1 MDGPMSRSSHARS
14 LAFLVALGG
23 IVGFL
28 VGLTGS
34 VVLGIVAGLAAC
46 AVGLFLLIRISKP
59 AAGEPT
65 DPGRRRFLTA
75 AGLGAIAWAVAGPA
89 LGWTV
94 RKAARPSPRP
104 IQEAMAKDVG
114 AEYMEMV
121 QRAYKAGRSGDLQLI
136 LTPFN
141 SANYAN
147 ESMSLVPN
155 DPRTSHASLW
165 MYLERVPLVV
175 YAPGRQ
181 APSDHTERVSLADLA
196 PTAARLMGFAGW
208 PTDRAG
214 QVLEGTPIPFD
225 RSLGHPSGSTRP
237 PKVIVTF
244 VFDGGGWNVLQ
255 NFPDQWPNLKRLM
268 TQGANYRDAV
278 TGSLPA
284 VTACAHA
291 TIGTGTFPNE
301 HGITGH
307 NIRDGNTV
315 RKAYREAGSADPSDI
330 LVPTLA
336 DLWYE
341 RTAGKAWVGEIGY
354 QVWHMGMLGHGG
366 TDRAPGDKPV
376 GVYWD
381 DDPGLWTP
389 HNPDLFRLPASVPGL
404 DVLSEHRSAFT
415 APDWD
420 AQFTP
425 QGSAAPCC
433 SPPIVQYQGDL
444 IEATFDS
451 EPIGKTG
458 STDLLYI
465 NFKSPDY
472 TGHVYGMFSK
482 WTGLQ
487 LQTVDEELGRLV
499 AMLDERFPGDYVLM
513 VTADH
518 GQCPLPDRV
527 GGVRLDPIQL
537 QSHLEL
543 GFNGVQNVV
552 QSVVPSEIYLDTAK
566 LWDNGGATLEDVAA
580 YLKDYRYRQNIGP
593 YVPASAIEQDLL
605 DMPEFA
611 AVFATT
617 YLETL
622 KGADLSHLGAT
633 RFTEGDF
640 PMPDAVIS

>member
-1 MDGPMSRSSHARS
+1 MNRPFNAPL
-14 LAFLVALGG
+14 LALLVALGG
-23 IVGFL
+23 VVGFL
-28 VGLTGS
+28 VGVSGS
-34 VVLGIVAGLAAC
+34 LVLGVVAGLLAC
-46 AVGLFLLIRISKP
+46 DVGMFMLLRASKP
-59 AAGEPT
+59 APDAPA

-75 AGLGAIAWAVAGPA
+75 AGLGGLAWAIAGPA
-89 LGWTV
+89 LGWTA
-94 RKAARPSPRP
+94 RKVARPSARP
-104 IQEAMAKDVG
+104 LQESMARDVG

-121 QRAYKAGRSGDLQLI
+121 QRSYMAGRSGDLQLI

-147 ESMSLVPN
+147 ESMSLVLD

-175 YAPGRQ
+175 YAPGRV
-181 APSDHTERVSLADLA
+181 APSDHTERVSHADLA
-196 PTAARLMGFAGW
+196 PTAAQMMGFTGW
-208 PTDRAG
+208 PKDRAG
-214 QVLEGTPIPFD
+214 EVLPGTPAT
-225 RSLGHPSGSTRP
+225 GSARP

-244 VFDGGGWNVLQ
+244 VYDGGGWNVLK
-255 NFPDQWPNLKRLM
+255 NFPDQWPNLKKLM
-268 TQGANYRDAV
+268 TEGANYRNALN
-278 TGSLPA
+278 GALPA

-291 TIGTGTFPNE
+291 TIGTGTFPNQ

-315 RKAYREAGSADPSDI
+315 RKAYRSPGLADPSDI

-341 RTAGKAWVGEIGY
+341 ESRGRAWVGEIGY
-354 QVWHMGMLGHGG
+354 QVWHLGMLGHGG
-366 TDRAPGDKPV
+366 KNRAPGDKPV
-376 GVYWD
+376 GVYWQ
-381 DDPGLWTP
+381 DDPGLWAP
-389 HNPDLFRLPASVPGL
+389 HNPDLYRLPKLVPGP
-404 DVLSEHRSAFT
+404 DVLSRHQAAFT
-415 APDWD
+415 PPDWD

-425 QGSAAPCC
+425 VGPAAPCC
-433 SPPIVQYQGDL
+433 SPPIVHYQGDL
-444 IEATFDS
+444 IEATFDA
-451 EPIGKTG
+451 ETIGT
-458 STDLLYI
+458 SLVTDLLYI
-465 NFKSPDY
+465 NYKAPDY

-499 AMLDERFPGDYVLM
+499 AILDDRFPNDYVLM

-537 QSHLEL
+537 QAYLEQ
-543 GFNGVQNVV
+543 GFDGVQNVV
-552 QSVVPSEIYLDTAK
+552 QSVVPSEIYLDTSK

-593 YVPASAIEQDLL
+593 YVPAGVIEQNLL

-622 KGADLSHLGAT
+622 RGADLSHLGDT
-633 RFTEGDF
+633 RFAEGDF
-640 PMPDAVIS
+640 PMPDPITR

>member
-1 MDGPMSRSSHARS
+1 MSRSSNTRPIV
-14 LAFLVALGG
+14 LLVGVGG
-23 IVGFL
+23 IVGCL
-28 VGLTGS
+28 VAFAGS
-34 VVLGIVAGLAAC
+34 VVLGVVVGLVTC
-46 AVGLFLLIRISKP
+46 AMGLFLIAMLSGP
-59 AAGEPT
+59 ASDGPR
-65 DPGRRRFLTA
+65 DPGRRRFVTA
-75 AGLGAIAWAVAGPA
+75 AGLGGLAWAIAGPVV
-89 LGWTV
+89 GWTT
-94 RKAARPSPRP
+94 RKVSRPSARP
-104 IQEAMAKDVG
+104 IQEAMAGDVG

-121 QRAYKAGRSGDLQLI
+121 QRAYMPGRSGDLQLI

-147 ESMSLVPN
+147 ESMSLVKD

-165 MYLERVPLVV
+165 MYLERVPLVIH
-175 YAPGRQ
+175 APGRV
-181 APSDHTERVSLADLA
+181 APSDHTERVSHADLA
-196 PTAARLMGFAGW
+196 PTAARLMGFGDW
-208 PTDRAG
+208 PADRAG
-214 QVLEGTPIPFD
+214 RVLPGTPSIVG
-225 RSLGHPSGSTRP
+225 RARP

-244 VFDGGGWNVLQ
+244 VYDGGGWNVLQ

-268 TQGANYRDAV
+268 TKGANYRNALN
-278 TGSLPA
+278 GALPA

-291 TIGTGTFPNE
+291 TIGTGTFPNQ

-315 RKAYREAGSADPSDI
+315 RKAYRYPGLADPSDI

-341 RTAGKAWVGEIGY
+341 QSGGKAWVGEIGY
-354 QVWHMGMLGHGG
+354 QVWHLGMLGHGG
-366 TDRAPGDKPV
+366 TNRPAGDKPV
-376 GVYWD
+376 GVYWQ
-381 DDPGLWTP
+381 DDPGLWQP
-389 HNPDLFRLPASVPGL
+389 HNPDLFRLPGTVPGL
-404 DVLSEHRSAFT
+404 DVLSQHQSAFT

-425 QGSAAPCC
+425 QGPAAPCC
-433 SPPIVQYQGDL
+433 SPPIVHYQGDL
-444 IEATFDS
+444 IEATLDS
-451 EPIGKTG
+451 EPVGKTG

-465 NFKSPDY
+465 NFKAPDY

-487 LQTVDEELGRLV
+487 LQTVDEELGRLIKS
-499 AMLDERFPGDYVLM
+499 LDERYGTDYVLM

-537 QSHLEL
+537 QARLEQ
-543 GFNGVQNVV
+543 GFDGVQNVV
-552 QSVVPSEIYLDTAK
+552 QSVVPSEIYLDTK
-566 LWDNGGATLEDVAA
+566 RLWDNGGATLEDVAA
-580 YLKDYRYRQNIGP
+580 YLRDYRYRQNIGP
-593 YVPASAIEQDLL
+593 YVPATAIEQDLL

-617 YLETL
+617 YLDTL
-622 KGADLSHLGAT
+622 RGADLSHLGAT

-640 PMPDAVIS
+640 PMPDL

>member
-1 MDGPMSRSSHARS
+1 MSRPSTTRS
-14 LAFLVALGG
+14 ITLLVSVGG
-23 IVGFL
+23 IVGF
-28 VGLTGS
+28 VVAFAGS
-34 VVLGIVAGLAAC
+34 VVVGVVAGLATC
-46 AVGLFLLIRISKP
+46 VIGLFLV
-59 AAGEPT
+59 AAFATPVPGEPV
-65 DPGRRRFLTA
+65 DPGRRRFVTA
-75 AGLGAIAWAVAGPA
+75 AGLAGLAWAMAGPV
-89 LGWTV
+89 LGWTT
-94 RKAARPSPRP
+94 RKITRPSPRP

-121 QRAYKAGRSGDLQLI
+121 QRSYMSGRSGDLQLI

-141 SANYAN
+141 SANYSN
-147 ESMSLVPN
+147 ESMSLVKD

-175 YAPGRQ
+175 YAPGRI
-181 APSDHTERVSLADLA
+181 APSDHTERVSHADMA
-196 PTAARLMGFAGW
+196 PTAAKLMGFQGW

-214 QVLEGTPIPFD
+214 RVLPGTPTAMGD
-225 RSLGHPSGSTRP
+225 TLP

-244 VFDGGGWNVLQ
+244 VYDGGGWNVLQ

-268 TQGANYRDAV
+268 TKGANYRNALN
-278 TGSLPA
+278 GALPA

-291 TIGTGTFPNE
+291 TIGTGTFPNQ

-307 NIRDGNTV
+307 NIRDGAIV
-315 RKAYREAGSADPSDI
+315 RKAYRSPGHADPSDI

-341 RTAGKAWVGEIGY
+341 QSEGKAWVGEIGY
-354 QVWHMGMLGHGG
+354 QVWHVGMLGYGG
-366 TDRAPGDKPV
+366 KNRPPGDQNKPV
-376 GVYWD
+376 GVYWQ
-381 DDPGLWTP
+381 DDPGLWKS
-389 HNPDLFRLPASVPGL
+389 HNEDIYRLPHGVPGL
-404 DVLSEHRSAFT
+404 DVLAQHQSDFT

-425 QGSAAPCC
+425 QGPAAPCC
-433 SPPIVQYQGDL
+433 SPPIVHYQGDL
-444 IEATFDS
+444 IEATLDA
-451 EPIGKTG
+451 EPVGQTG

-465 NFKSPDY
+465 NFKAPDY

-499 AMLDERFPGDYVLM
+499 QSLDERFGNDYVLM

-537 QSHLEL
+537 QARLEQ
-543 GFNGVQNVV
+543 GFDGVQNVV
-552 QSVVPSEIYLDTAK
+552 QSVVPSEIYLDTKK

-580 YLKDYRYRQNIGP
+580 YLRNYTYRQNIGP
-593 YVPASAIEQDLL
+593 YVPSSVIEQDLL

-611 AVFATT
+611 AVLATT
-617 YLETL
+617 YLDTL
-622 KGADLSHLGAT
+622 RGADLSHLGPT
-633 RFTEGDF
+633 RFTEGDL
-640 PMPDAVIS
+640 PMPEL

>member
-1 MDGPMSRSSHARS
+1 MDGPMQVPFNRRAIV
-14 LAFLVALGG
+14 LLVTLGG
-23 IVGFL
+23 VVGFL
-28 VGLTGS
+28 VGLAGS
-34 VVLGIVAGLAAC
+34 VMLGVLAGLATC
-46 AVGLFLLIRISKP
+46 AVGLFLIAVITRPSS
-59 AAGEPT
+59 GEAP
-65 DPGRRRFLTA
+65 DPGRRRFITI
-75 AGLGAIAWAVAGPA
+75 AGLGGLAWAIAGPT
-89 LGWTV
+89 LGWTL
-94 RKAARPSPRP
+94 RKASRPAPRP
-104 IQEAMAKDVG
+104 IQEAMAKDIG
-114 AEYMEMV
+114 AEYMEMM
-121 QRAYKAGRSGDLQLI
+121 QRAYMPGRSGDLQL
-136 LTPFN
+136 LLAPFN
-141 SANYAN
+141 SANYSN
-147 ESMSLVPN
+147 ESLSLVPD

-165 MYLERVPLVV
+165 MYLERIPLVV
-175 YAPGRQ
+175 YRPGVE
-181 APSDHTERVSLADLA
+181 PSDHTERVTLADLA
-196 PTAARLMGFAGW
+196 PTAAGLMGFRGW

-214 QVLEGTPIPFD
+214 RALALPPHGIPGD
-225 RSLGHPSGSTRP
+225 VSNG

-268 TQGANYRDAV
+268 TQGANYRNAV
-278 TGSLPA
+278 TGSMPA

-291 TIGTGTFPNE
+291 TIGTGTFPSQ

-307 NIRDGNTV
+307 NIRDGSTV

-341 RTAGKAWVGEIGY
+341 QKGGDAWVGQIGY

-366 TDRAPGDKPV
+366 LHRAADNLPV
-376 GVYWD
+376 GVYWND
-381 DDPGLWTP
+381 GDGVWAP
-389 HNPDLFRLPASVPGL
+389 HNQDLFRLPASVPGL
-404 DVLSEHRSAFT
+404 DVLSKHQDAFT

-420 AQFTP
+420 AEFTP
-425 QGSAAPCC
+425 TGSAAPCC

-444 IEATFDS
+444 IEATLDA
-451 EPIGKTG
+451 EPIGQG
-458 STDLLYI
+458 DATDLLYI
-465 NFKSPDY
+465 NYKAPDY

-499 AMLDERFPGDYVLM
+499 KLLDERYGADYVLM

-537 QSHLEL
+537 EGHLEQ
-543 GFNGVQNVV
+543 GFNGIQNVV

-580 YLKDYRYRQNIGP
+580 YLRDYTYRQNLGP

-605 DMPEFA
+605 DKPEFA
-611 AVFATT
+611 AVLATT
-617 YLETL
+617 YLDTL
-622 KGADLSHLGAT
+622 RGADLSSLGAT
-633 RFTEGDF
+633 RFNDGDF
-640 PMPDAVIS
+640 PMPGPVTA